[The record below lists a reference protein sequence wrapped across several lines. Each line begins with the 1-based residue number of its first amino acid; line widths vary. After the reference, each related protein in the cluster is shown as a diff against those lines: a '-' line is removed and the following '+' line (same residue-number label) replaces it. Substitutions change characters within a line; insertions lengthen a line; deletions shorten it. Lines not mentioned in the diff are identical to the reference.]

1 MKKGRLTIKQ
11 TAKPTRKPS
20 SKRTRSEKLTPAT
33 AAEVPAIVDEVS
45 LLSDLRSLIQA
56 ARQRVATVA
65 NSTQTMLYW
74 SVGRRLLRENLQDG
88 RAAYGKRILATLS
101 RESLS
106 VSRDCVSKIDVGSS
120 STETGTQDEAQ
131 P

>member
-1 MKKGRLTIKQ
+1 MKKARA
-11 TAKPTRKPS
+11 TAKNKGKTLAKRDKPG
-20 SKRTRSEKLTPAT
+20 KLTRAT
-33 AAEVPAIVDEVS
+33 VTEVSNIVDEQS